1 MKKGYLFVGAQFT
14 LIALLVVAPK
24 IESSTPQSILGLSLI
39 GIGLFGIGI
48 SMKQLGKALT
58 ALPEAKPE
66 ALLVTEGIYG
76 LIRHPIYFF
85 LLAAGLGVVI
95 YKGSLAALT
104 IFLLLGILIR
114 FKYRYEDAILRTKWP
129 EAKKYQA
136 RVPALIPKLRK

>member
-85 LLAAGLGVVI
+85 LLAGGLGVVI

>member
-24 IESSTPQSILGLSLI
+24 VESSTPQSILGLSLI

-85 LLAAGLGVVI
+85 LLAGGLGVVI

>member
-1 MKKGYLFVGAQFT
+1 
-14 LIALLVVAPK
+14 
-24 IESSTPQSILGLSLI
+24 
-39 GIGLFGIGI
+39 
-48 SMKQLGKALT
+48 MKQLGKALT

-85 LLAAGLGVVI
+85 LLAGGLGVVT